1 MLREADGELIRARTV
16 APWRRYVPALDK
28 RVPGAAARRD
38 RVTVLLDAHAAVLAS
53 LHRARAVRADLA
65 SMAPLNG
72 ATGDDAGLLDGVRFQ
87 RSAAMRRAGPTFGG
101 RGRGRDGTR
110 AARVAPPG
118 PLPPPPLEPSA

>member
-38 RVTVLLDAHAAVLAS
+38 RVTVLLDAHAAVLAL

-65 SMAPLNG
+65 
-72 ATGDDAGLLDGVRFQ
+72 ATAALDGARFQ
-87 RSAAMRRAGPTFGG
+87 RSAAMGRAVPTFGG
-101 RGRGRDGTR
+101 RGRGLDGRGWR
-110 AARVAPPG
+110 ASRPRPGYPPHS
-118 PLPPPPLEPSA
+118 EFSA